1 MAETRCSICGGTI
14 KDYAHSAWPIND
26 GRCCDKCNNE
36 IVGPRRVNDAKVE
49 NEKLKSDPK
58 KAGSNELRAKRFTA
72 SILKLI
78 IEAEAVVTY
87 EFIMHDCNE
96 QKALH
101 AALQKHSGDYI
112 DDLVIVCKK
121 YLDADS
127 CRIVLTKYNEM
138 VNEHAEII
146 IPLMRSYLGDQ
157 LLEDILLSC
166 AEELIS
172 NIKL

>member
-1 MAETRCSICGGTI
+1 MAETKCSICGRTI
-14 KDYAHSAWPIND
+14 EGYGNNAWPVND
-26 GRCCDKCNNE
+26 GRCCDKCDDE
-36 IVGPRRVNDAKVE
+36 VVVPRRINDAKSE

-58 KAGSNELRAKRFTA
+58 KARSNENRAKRFTA

-78 IEAEAVVTY
+78 IEAEAIMTY

-101 AALQKHSGDYI
+101 AAMRKHSDDYI
-112 DDLVIVCKK
+112 DDLTVACKR

-127 CRIVLTKYNEM
+127 CRIVLTKYSEM

-146 IPLMRSYLGDQ
+146 IPLMRSYLGEQ
-157 LLEDILLSC
+157 LFEDILLSC